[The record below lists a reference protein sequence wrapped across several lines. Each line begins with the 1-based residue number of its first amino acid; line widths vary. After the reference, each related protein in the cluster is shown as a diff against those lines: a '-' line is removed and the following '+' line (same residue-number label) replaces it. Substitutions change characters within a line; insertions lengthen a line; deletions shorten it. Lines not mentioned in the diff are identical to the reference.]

1 MKALITLN
9 GLPQID
15 KPQSILNVE
24 YDDEKQLISKLKDLQ
39 SGYSLSGRDKP
50 EISTMELPSKKYPGK
65 KRKVIDCSTYADWHH
80 VAHVNVS
87 SPNVPSLNLSSL

>member
-9 GLPQID
+9 GIPQID

-24 YDDEKQLISKLKDLQ
+24 YNDEKQLINKLKDMQ
-39 SGYSLSGRDKP
+39 SGYSLDGRDKP
-50 EISTMELPSKKYPGK
+50 KISRFDLPSKKYPGK
-65 KRKVIDCSTYADWHH
+65 TRKVIDCSTFADWHH

-87 SPNVPSLNLSSL
+87 SPSVPTEII